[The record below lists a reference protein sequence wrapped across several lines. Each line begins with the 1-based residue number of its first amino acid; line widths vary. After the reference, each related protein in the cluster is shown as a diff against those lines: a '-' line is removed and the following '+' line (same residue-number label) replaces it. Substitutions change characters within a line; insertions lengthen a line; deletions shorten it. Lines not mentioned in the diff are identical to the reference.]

1 MEEKLLE
8 IENKILREMAYRY
21 GKFLELKNSKEEESK
36 NERSTRQEEHP

>member
-21 GKFLELKNSKEEESK
+21 GKFLEISKRNNGGKDYVREGQKE
-36 NERSTRQEEHP
+36 TD